1 MRPLR
6 LSSRRCRALTW
17 RCSVLLSTLVAATP
31 AALAAPGTDRAAL
44 PTAEPPPAGR
54 YDARLCVTVG
64 TTPAQCGAVTVDVGD
79 NGQALVRIA
88 DLAYRLEVWGE
99 QLGVSLFHGTMQID
113 GFFAPY
119 QWRPGQ
125 LLFTDTEKST
135 RYDLK
140 LGTRRFDAP

>member
-1 MRPLR
+1 MKSDRHP
-6 LSSRRCRALTW
+6 SRRCLALTW
-17 RCSVLLSTLVAATP
+17 RCSVLLSALVAATP
-31 AALAAPGTDRAAL
+31 AALAAPGTAKAPL
-44 PTAEPPPAGR
+44 PIAEPPPAGR
-54 YDARLCVTVG
+54 YDARMCVTVG
-64 TTPAQCGAVTVDVGD
+64 TTPMQCGAVTVDIGD
-79 NGQALVRIA
+79 AGQALVRVS

-125 LLFTDTEKST
+125 LLFTDAEKNT

-140 LGTRRFDAP
+140 LGTRRFDAQ